1 MAVHTRIRSVR
12 LGAIHTAALRP
23 PSNQEVMIL
32 LLTLAGAGVDAMV
45 IMGFNVLT
53 AAQTGNTILMSV
65 AIAGGDF
72 VTGLSAAV
80 SVAAF
85 VVGAAAGELLV
96 LRRAGAVNPA
106 AGALLA
112 ETLLLAAL
120 YPLYHFAGACP
131 GQTFALVLIGL
142 AAVAM
147 GIQSAAVRSISSGP
161 TTTYI
166 TGVLTSF
173 TTGVVKYWRT
183 KPVPADAAVPA
194 GDSPWNF
201 GLVWAV
207 YVAGAIGCGLLYLY
221 MGFQALLVPLFA
233 VIAAVAASF
242 RRG

>member
-1 MAVHTRIRSVR
+1 MPRAGKPSGLDRDSIRTKS
-12 LGAIHTAALRP
+12 LGRMNAK
-23 PSNQEVMIL
+23 VMIL

-45 IMGFNVLT
+45 ILGFNVLT

-65 AIAGGDF
+65 AIARGDF

-85 VVGAAAGELLV
+85 VAGAAVGELLV
-96 LRRAGAVNPA
+96 LRRAGAGNPA

-112 ETLLLAAL
+112 EILLLAAL
-120 YPLYHFAGACP
+120 YPLWRLAGASP
-131 GQTFALVLIGL
+131 GQTFTLVLVGL

-147 GIQSAAVRSISSGP
+147 GIQSAAVRSVSSGP

-173 TTGVVKYWRT
+173 TTGIVKCWRT
-183 KPVPADAAVPA
+183 TPAPA
-194 GDSPWNF
+194 GAAAPSAESPWSF

-207 YVAGAIGCGLLYLY
+207 YVTGAIGCGFLYLHV
-221 MGFQALLVPLFA
+221 GFQALLVPLGA
-233 VIAAVAASF
+233 VVAGVAASF
-242 RRG
+242 RRR